1 MKIEILF
8 FIYLI
13 VINITSG
20 ILFMYDKLAARKN
33 NRRIPERTLH
43 ILELLGGVFA
53 NMVLIYSI
61 HHKNRKFRY
70 FWVTWVVMMG
80 WVLSIYFIN
89 FK

>member
-13 VINITSG
+13 IINITSG